1 METTIKT
8 VPPRPRG
15 RGLLGFLVGLI
26 LGIGVLLGWRA
37 TLPPVQNR
45 YLREYAA
52 NTLKATIDLSSLHSG
67 AKPNRAK
74 FMRDWYRLSIYG
86 GQSIFEFVR
95 VPLGMTGFLAVLLA
109 ILGSRVDA
117 KMMRELREGRVLAG
131 PDLDTRSTFN
141 ARMRE
146 SGELPGVGLLLR
158 NPRTFRERLRGIEGR
173 VLRLPLQSETQ
184 HFTVGGATGAGKTLL
199 ITQILDQVQD
209 RANTDAAII
218 WDPTGV
224 LMRRYFNPE
233 RGDIVLNPLDARC
246 PSWNP
251 AWELKGMSQAMA
263 EAAAQAMG
271 TSLYVGRAT
280 ASDSDRFFTD
290 AAIALWKHI
299 VVNSS
304 PTEAQELAYWMAN
317 ATPEL
322 DLRVRG
328 TKLEQDL
335 DPGSTPQRNGI
346 ISTFTKVEHA
356 LSAIPLSE
364 DAPRWTVKDWCADR
378 KGWLFLTTTADTK
391 ESLRPIQSLWLDMLI
406 RQLMTQGER
415 PDLRAPWF
423 FFDELAALQRL
434 PTLESGLSEGRK
446 FNLRFVLGFQAMSQ
460 VEALYSKE
468 GAQTLLAMP
477 KTQVLLRTGEA
488 MAAEWMSKQC
498 GDQRIEELKESYP
511 ASWSGGNGNRTVSTE
526 IKDRRLFI
534 PSEFMGLK
542 DLRGILRHGN
552 SLVRIEIPYMA
563 RVQRADAFVPRLSKP
578 MPGPKPEPEMDPPQ
592 TVEPDSAEILEAVP
606 AGRGASEGE
615 SQIEY

>member
-1 METTIKT
+1 MPKT
-8 VPPRPRG
+8 LADRWRSRPHGRHCACVLVEAFSSTAIHDAEGIFKKWFERRSLLRIAVGICQDDRHQKNCRRNRDPRVAVFAKKQLGGSPPRGHHKCHIHRSRHHQSQDRVRG
-15 RGLLGFLVGLI
+15 AADAAIDDGWNCACGLDEI
-26 LGIGVLLGWRA
+26 LSR
-37 TLPPVQNR
+37 
-45 YLREYAA
+45 
-52 NTLKATIDLSSLHSG
+52 
-67 AKPNRAK
+67 
-74 FMRDWYRLSIYG
+74 
-86 GQSIFEFVR
+86 VR
-95 VPLGMTGFLAVLLA
+95 VPLPHVA
-109 ILGSRVDA
+109 
-117 KMMRELREGRVLAG
+117 
-131 PDLDTRSTFN
+131 
-141 ARMRE
+141 
-146 SGELPGVGLLLR
+146 
-158 NPRTFRERLRGIEGR
+158 
-173 VLRLPLQSETQ
+173 TQ

-199 ITQILDQVQD
+199 ITQLIDQVQD
-209 RANTDAAII
+209 RASTDTAII

-304 PTEAQELAYWMAN
+304 PAEAQELAYWMAN

-322 DLRVRG
+322 DQRVRG

-356 LSAIPLSE
+356 LSAIPLSV
-364 DAPRWTVKDWCADR
+364 DAPRWTVKDWCANR
-378 KGWLFLTTTADTK
+378 KGWLFLTTTAETK

-406 RQLMTQGER
+406 RQLMAQGER

-488 MAAEWMSKQC
+488 MAADWMSKQC

-511 ASWSGGNGNRTVSTE
+511 AAWSGGNGNRTVSTE

-563 RVQRADAFVPRLSKP
+563 RVQRADAFVPRPSKP

-592 TVEPDSAEILEAVP
+592 TVEPDSVGILEAVP
-606 AGRGASEGE
+606 AERGASESE

>member
-1 METTIKT
+1 
-8 VPPRPRG
+8 
-15 RGLLGFLVGLI
+15 
-26 LGIGVLLGWRA
+26 
-37 TLPPVQNR
+37 
-45 YLREYAA
+45 
-52 NTLKATIDLSSLHSG
+52 
-67 AKPNRAK
+67 
-74 FMRDWYRLSIYG
+74 
-86 GQSIFEFVR
+86 
-95 VPLGMTGFLAVLLA
+95 
-109 ILGSRVDA
+109 
-117 KMMRELREGRVLAG
+117 
-131 PDLDTRSTFN
+131 
-141 ARMRE
+141 
-146 SGELPGVGLLLR
+146 
-158 NPRTFRERLRGIEGR
+158 
-173 VLRLPLQSETQ
+173 LPLQSETQ
-184 HFTVGGATGAGKTLL
+184 HLTVGGATGAGKTLL
-199 ITQILDQVQD
+199 IIQILDQVQD
-209 RANTDAAII
+209 RASTDAAII

-224 LMRRYFNPE
+224 LMRRYYNTK
-233 RGDIVLNPLDARC
+233 RGDIVLNPLDTRC

-251 AWELKGMSQAMA
+251 AWELKGMSQEMA
-263 EAAAQAMG
+263 AAAAQAMG
-271 TSLYVGRAT
+271 TSLYVGRT
-280 ASDSDRFFTD
+280 AAAESERFFTD

-299 VVNSS
+299 VVNST

-356 LSAIPLSE
+356 LSAIPLST
-364 DAPRWTVKDWCADR
+364 DAPKWTVKDWCANR
-378 KGWLFLTTTADTK
+378 KGWLFLTTTAETK

-406 RQLMTQGER
+406 RQLMAQGER

-460 VEALYSKE
+460 VEALYGKE

-488 MAAEWMSKQC
+488 MAADWMSKQC

-511 ASWSGGNGNRTVSTE
+511 AAWSGGNGNRTVSTE

-563 RVQRADAFVPRLSKP
+563 RVQQAPAFLPRPGKP
-578 MPGPKPEPEMDPPQ
+578 MPEVKAEPKLDPPQ
-592 TVEPDSAEILEAVP
+592 TCEPDSMEIAEAVP
-606 AGRGASEGE
+606 AGGGLSESE